1 MIPNFEKIES
11 NVNHSFHINHMKVD
25 FFPSLR
31 HYHPEIEILLIEQG
45 TGIRFVGDS
54 AEPFAP
60 GDLVMIG
67 PNVPHE
73 WCSEKN
79 STTTQSEA
87 IYILF
92 NPEMLGA
99 NFWELP
105 ETKIILK
112 IIQQSE
118 RGIKLKGKTRDEV
131 ALLMK
136 TIDTSY
142 GFSRIKIL
150 LNILELIAFTN
161 EYQYLASPNI
171 QNPIDDRD
179 TKRLNDVHKYIIDNI
194 HQEISLDKAAS
205 IANLS
210 KPAFCRYFKR
220 RANKTFIQFLNEIRI
235 GQACRLLVNEN
246 FSVAEICFSCGFV
259 NISYFIKQFK
269 KVTGYTPLGYRKKFA
284 D

>member
-73 WCSEKN
+73 WCSDKN

-92 NPEMLGA
+92 NPEILGT

-259 NISYFIKQFK
+259 NISYFIMQFK
-269 KVTGYTPLGYRKKFA
+269 KITGYTPLGYRKKFA

>member
-1 MIPNFEKIES
+1 
-11 NVNHSFHINHMKVD
+11 MKVD

-73 WCSEKN
+73 WCSDKN

-92 NPEMLGA
+92 NPEILGT

-259 NISYFIKQFK
+259 NISYFIMQFK
-269 KVTGYTPLGYRKKFA
+269 KITGYTPLGYRKKFA

>member
-1 MIPNFEKIES
+1 MIPNFERIES

-31 HYHPEIEILLIEQG
+31 HYHPEVEILLVEQG

-73 WCSEKN
+73 WCSDKN
-79 STTTQSEA
+79 SKTKQSEA

-92 NPEMLGA
+92 NPEILGN
-99 NFWELP
+99 NFWNLP

-210 KPAFCRYFKR
+210 KPAFCRYFKK

>member
-1 MIPNFEKIES
+1 MIPNFERIES

-31 HYHPEIEILLIEQG
+31 HYHPEVEILLIEQG
-45 TGIRFVGDS
+45 TGTCFVGDS
-54 AEPFAP
+54 VEPFAP
-60 GDLVMIG
+60 GDLAMIG

-73 WCSEKN
+73 WCSDKN

-92 NPEMLGA
+92 NPEILGT

-210 KPAFCRYFKR
+210 KPAFCRYFKK

-259 NISYFIKQFK
+259 NISYFIMQFK
-269 KVTGYTPLGYRKKFA
+269 KITGYTPLGYRKKFA

>member
-1 MIPNFEKIES
+1 
-11 NVNHSFHINHMKVD
+11 
-25 FFPSLR
+25 
-31 HYHPEIEILLIEQG
+31 
-45 TGIRFVGDS
+45 
-54 AEPFAP
+54 
-60 GDLVMIG
+60 
-67 PNVPHE
+67 
-73 WCSEKN
+73 
-79 STTTQSEA
+79 
-87 IYILF
+87 
-92 NPEMLGA
+92 
-99 NFWELP
+99 
-105 ETKIILK
+105 
-112 IIQQSE
+112 
-118 RGIKLKGKTRDEV
+118 
-131 ALLMK
+131 MK

-259 NISYFIKQFK
+259 NISYFIMQFK
-269 KVTGYTPLGYRKKFA
+269 KITGYTPLGYRKKFA